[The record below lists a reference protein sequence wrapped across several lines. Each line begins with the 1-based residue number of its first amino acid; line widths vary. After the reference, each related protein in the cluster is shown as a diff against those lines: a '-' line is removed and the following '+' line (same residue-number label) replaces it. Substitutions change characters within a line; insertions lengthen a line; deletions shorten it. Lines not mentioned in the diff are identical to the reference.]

1 MRILFVLGNPRKS
14 GYTQSVAG
22 QVLEG
27 MRDVGADLDV
37 LDLASADINGC
48 VGCYSCWL
56 ATPGQCIHHDGMA
69 DILERL
75 YACDLLFLA
84 TPIYYYSMSSL
95 MKVFLERTFP
105 LTAPGITPTPLGL
118 TRNHTRDP
126 QRWRHKAMAYL
137 AVSALEGGRN
147 LAGVQETF
155 RLTANGLDMELRG
168 ELLRPESYLLEFS
181 LAKPRTVGTIMAAL
195 RTAGR
200 ELGAGQ
206 AVTAETARGVA
217 KPLAPSLEH
226 FVKYSAYY
234 WENAVA
240 LGGHATDLASVQSR
254 TARDVR
260 ILMNE
265 MARCADSAATARLNL
280 DIQFTF
286 TDIAWPCALHVE
298 QGSCTCLEGVQAAAP
313 ALSITTTTTT
323 WAALFTGGLD
333 VRQALLQREI
343 VLQGD
348 RSLFLRLHRLFP
360 PPPD

>member
-1 MRILFVLGNPRKS
+1 MKILFVLGNPRKS
-14 GYTQSVAG
+14 GYTQTVAG
-22 QVLEG
+22 HVLEG
-27 MRDVGADLDV
+27 MRDVGAEVDV
-37 LDLASADINGC
+37 LDLASADIAGC
-48 VGCYSCWL
+48 LGCYACWL
-56 ATPGQCIHHDGMA
+56 TTPGQCVHHDDMG

-84 TPIYYYSMSSL
+84 TPVYYYSMSSL
-95 MKVFLERTFP
+95 MKTFLERTFP
-105 LTAPGITPTPLGL
+105 LTAPGIVMTPLGL

-126 QRWRHKAMAYL
+126 ERWQHKAMAYL

-147 LAGVQETF
+147 LNGVQETF
-155 RLTANGLDMELRG
+155 RLTANGLALDLRG

-181 LAKPRTVGTIMAAL
+181 LAKPRTVGTIVASL
-195 RTAGR
+195 RSAGR

-206 AVTAETARGVA
+206 TVTAETARGVA
-217 KPLAPSLEH
+217 SPLAPGLEH

-240 LGGHATDLASVQSR
+240 LGSHATDLASVQDR

-260 ILMNE
+260 ILMHE

-280 DIQFTF
+280 DILFTF
-286 TDIAWPCALHVE
+286 TDIAWQCTLHVE
-298 QGSCTCLEGVQAAAP
+298 RGTCECREGVPATAP
-313 ALSITTTTTT
+313 ALSITTTTAT

-333 VRQALLQREI
+333 VRQAVLQRDI

-348 RSLFLRLHRLFP
+348 RSLFLRFHRLFP

>member
-1 MRILFVLGNPRKS
+1 MKILFVLGNPRKS

-27 MRDVGADLDV
+27 MRDVGAEVDV
-37 LDLASADINGC
+37 LDLAAARITGC
-48 VGCYSCWL
+48 IGCYSCWL
-56 ATPGQCIHHDGMA
+56 ATPGQCIHQDDMSG
-69 DILERL
+69 ILERL

-84 TPIYYYSMSSL
+84 TPVYYYSMSSL
-95 MKVFLERTFP
+95 MKTFLERTFP
-105 LTAPGITPTPLGL
+105 LTAPGIVMTPLGL
-118 TRNHTRDP
+118 TRNHTRNP
-126 QRWRHKAMAYL
+126 ERWHHKAMAYL

-147 LAGVQETF
+147 LTGVQETF
-155 RLTANGLDMELRG
+155 RLTANGLALELRG

-181 LAKPRTVGTIMAAL
+181 LAKPRTVGTIMASL
-195 RTAGR
+195 RSAGR
-200 ELGAGQ
+200 ELGAGR
-206 AVTAETARGVA
+206 AVTAATASGVA
-217 KPLAPSLEH
+217 SPLTSDLEH

-240 LGGHATDLASVQSR
+240 LGSNATDLASVQDR

-260 ILMNE
+260 ILMHE

-280 DIQFTF
+280 DILFTF
-286 TDIAWPCALHVE
+286 TDIAWQCTLHLDH
-298 QGSCTCLEGVQAAAP
+298 GTCECREGVQAAAP

-333 VRQALLQREI
+333 VRQAVLQREI

-348 RSLFLRLHRLFP
+348 RSLFLRFHRLFP